1 MNVYVNVSTMVC
13 LSHAL
18 SMCSVIQYKASS
30 VTKNAF
36 RLVRAGSMLSSAST
50 SLQIILIAQMVEQQT
65 FASTSALYG
74 CDSLSIKNCI
84 ICLDRVP
91 LLAPLAACHSHMLQL
106 LIVLVSDQI
115 SRPNNDN

>member
-18 SMCSVIQYKASS
+18 SMCSVIQYK
-30 VTKNAF
+30 NAF
-36 RLVRAGSMLSSAST
+36 RLVT

-74 CDSLSIKNCI
+74 CDSLSIKNCM

-91 LLAPLAACHSHMLQL
+91 LLAPLAACHSHMLQV

>member
-30 VTKNAF
+30 VTTNAF

-50 SLQIILIAQMVEQQT
+50 SLQIILIAQMVE
-65 FASTSALYG
+65 
-74 CDSLSIKNCI
+74 SLSIKNCI
-84 ICLDRVP
+84 ICLVP

>member
-36 RLVRAGSMLSSAST
+36 RLVT

-74 CDSLSIKNCI
+74 CDSLSIKNCM

-91 LLAPLAACHSHMLQL
+91 LLAPLAACHSHMLQV